1 MRGDVAKH
9 EKFKFIKLFL
19 YFLLGS
25 TSLLIVVPMTSC
37 DDVTLLSRSLEYK
50 KTYASWRIK
59 AWYASSMVSN
69 SCCHFCVFSLLKQS
83 SEIKDE

>member
-59 AWYASSMVSN
+59 SIKAWYSSSM
-69 SCCHFCVFSLLKQS
+69 FPALLPFLCFFAS
-83 SEIKDE
+83 